1 MKFGL
6 MTIIFIVFLHLIGI
20 SISNFYKNSNEIKIL
35 WKETKGSTIKIEK

>member
-20 SISNFYKNSNEIKIL
+20 SISNLYKNSNESEIL
-35 WKETKGSTIKIEK
+35 WRDLKKSAVKIKE